1 MDGCMY
7 GQPNYLASASRSTY
21 LQHTLAKCTWK
32 SIVFHITY
40 IFFLNVGNK
49 SIISLIA
56 IKFLLGKRLPQN
68 FIFNFMLK
76 GLQRS
81 NNVTYD
87 SFNKNLL
94 LTDIVHAKQS
104 ILGLRERGKTKL
116 IVNNTIY
123 RS

>member
-56 IKFLLGKRLPQN
+56 IKFLLGKNCHKISFSILC
-68 FIFNFMLK
+68 LK
-76 GLQRS
+76 GYRDQ
-81 NNVTYD
+81 TM
-87 SFNKNLL
+87 LL
-94 LTDIVHAKQS
+94 MTVS
-104 ILGLRERGKTKL
+104 TKTCC
-116 IVNNTIY
+116 
-123 RS
+123 